1 MLGGHGGADDGLR
14 ERKKRRTRA
23 SLIDAALEL
32 SERQGYERTTVD
44 QIAFAVDIS
53 PRTFTRYFP
62 TKDSVI
68 LSLLDSVTAAVNAA
82 LERQP
87 PELPPF
93 EALLAANLAVIE
105 QSSQGGGPMTGQ
117 RIVTFLRTL
126 NNSPTL
132 RRLATDVRAHET
144 SDAMAKR
151 LSVSVDDRTVKLVSS
166 VWAAIVANAWGTLG
180 TPMGP
185 HLNSPADLPDLMA
198 RRLLDTFAEFT
209 DVVGELSK
217 SS

>member
-1 MLGGHGGADDGLR
+1 MVGGHGGVGDGLR

-32 SERQGYERTTVD
+32 SERQGYERTTVE
-44 QIAFAVDIS
+44 QIAFAVDVS

-68 LSLLDSVTAAVNAA
+68 LSLLDNLTAAVNAA

-87 PELPPF
+87 PDVPPF
-93 EALLAANLAVIE
+93 QALLAANLAVMDHAGH
-105 QSSQGGGPMTGQ
+105 GGGPMTGQ
-117 RIVTFLRTL
+117 RILSFLRTL

-132 RRLATDVRAHET
+132 QRLATSVRTHET
-144 SDAMAKR
+144 RDAMAKR
-151 LSVSVDDRTVKLVSS
+151 LSLSADDRAVKLISA
-166 VWAAIVANAWGTLG
+166 VWAAIIANAWGTLG

-185 HLNSPADLPDLMA
+185 QLSSAGTLPDLMT

-209 DVVGELSK
+209 AVAGGLRTTS
-217 SS
+217 